1 MMQTDVLASNTITST
16 GNLKEATGTNNL
28 GRCRIR
34 GVYIVAGA
42 SAGSVTL
49 KDGGVSGT
57 LKLTLNSV
65 GSATAA
71 QYFLLPGEGILFGTD
86 VYATITNAAS
96 VMVFYA

>member
-1 MMQTDVLASNTITST
+1 MMQGDILASNTISAT

-28 GRCRIR
+28 SRCRVK
-34 GVYIVAGA
+34 GVYLIGGA

-49 KDGGVSGT
+49 KDGGSGGS

-65 GSATAA
+65 AGVSTF
-71 QYFLLPGEGILFGTD
+71 QYFLLPGEGMLFNTD

-96 VMVFYA
+96 VMVFYG